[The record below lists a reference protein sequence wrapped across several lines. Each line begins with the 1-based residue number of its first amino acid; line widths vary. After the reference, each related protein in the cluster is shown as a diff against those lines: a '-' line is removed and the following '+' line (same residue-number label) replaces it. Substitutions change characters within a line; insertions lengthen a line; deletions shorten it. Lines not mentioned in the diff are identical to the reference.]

1 MEWPPGSAAGSDAD
15 RLTLRDVCDIVYGL
29 LLARVE
35 RQTLSLQVQF
45 AVHKAAGAEMTE
57 DWPSLDAAQERLDAV
72 LNAEPTHVDSADREL
87 LELMGVA

>member
-1 MEWPPGSAAGSDAD
+1 M
-15 RLTLRDVCDIVYGL
+15 TLRDVCDVVYGL

-45 AVHKAAGAEMTE
+45 AVYKAAGGEMTE
-57 DWPSLDAAQERLDAV
+57 DWPSLDAAQARLDTL
-72 LNAEPTHVDSADREL
+72 LNAEPTHVDPADREL

>member
-1 MEWPPGSAAGSDAD
+1 M
-15 RLTLRDVCDIVYGL
+15 TLRDVCDVVYGL

-35 RQTLSLQVQF
+35 RQTLSLQVQH
-45 AVHKAAGAEMTE
+45 AVYKAAGAEMTDE
-57 DWPSLDAAQERLDAV
+57 WPSLDAAQTRLDEL